1 MDGNFYAVTALIP
14 TKNGGG
20 GGGGG
25 KIIFIVLTFNNL
37 SKAQKCS
44 TLAQILIN

>member
-20 GGGGG
+20 GGGGIFFF
-25 KIIFIVLTFNNL
+25 IIYF
-37 SKAQKCS
+37 
-44 TLAQILIN
+44 

>member
-20 GGGGG
+20 GGGG
-25 KIIFIVLTFNNL
+25 IYIFIVLTFNNL